1 MKNLI
6 RRCCLLIL
14 LPVFAAQAESA
25 RVALVI
31 GNAAYESSALKN
43 PVNDA
48 ERTYVYNSQHERLW
62 GMLLTTNQDD
72 IMEKQK

>member
-31 GNAAYESSALKN
+31 GNAAYESSC
-43 PVNDA
+43 A
-48 ERTYVYNSQHERLW
+48 E
-62 GMLLTTNQDD
+62 
-72 IMEKQK
+72 